1 MKVMKVILKRAIEN
15 LGGSGEIVS
24 VKPGY
29 ARNYLLPQGLAYEAS
44 KGNLRRID
52 EEHRA
57 TEERGRRA
65 FLEGRRRMS
74 QLDGTTVVFRARAS
88 EDGRLFGSISPADI
102 AARLTALATDFEVER
117 RHVVLDEPLKELG
130 SHRVTIALRKGIET
144 EIHVQVEPEED

>member
-1 MKVMKVILKRAIEN
+1 MKVILKSAIEN

-44 KGNLRRID
+44 KGNLRRI
-52 EEHRA
+52 EA
-57 TEERGRRA
+57 ERVASAESTKRD

-88 EDGRLFGSISPADI
+88 QDGRLFGSISAADI
-102 AARLTALATDFEVER
+102 AGRLTAMATDFEVER

-130 SHRVTIALRKGIET
+130 SHRVTIALRKEIET